1 MTTGWSL
8 REDSITLS
16 PQEYTHASG
25 IYKKMY
31 FFLQMTMLH
40 SCENR
45 GHGTLFIYT
54 QRIPACNALLLHRL
68 LCGICLFTTSYLYWW
83 WSFSLNLESDVAV
96 EVNQAETVTYGPSG
110 KWCSMKEEYR
120 NIGKSNLNNSLFNW
134 RNMLDMQKS
143 LL

>member
-40 SCENR
+40 SCLNR

-54 QRIPACNALLLHRL
+54 QGNQHMQCTFAPQVIGWYMSIYNQ
-68 LCGICLFTTSYLYWW
+68 LFILVVELELK
-83 WSFSLNLESDVAV
+83 FRELNEA
-96 EVNQAETVTYGPSG
+96 N
-110 KWCSMKEEYR
+110 
-120 NIGKSNLNNSLFNW
+120 
-134 RNMLDMQKS
+134 
-143 LL
+143 